1 MSRPEGQT
9 AEEPEKSDSAEVATT
24 PGSAVS
30 LRPSLLNRLSSSRR
44 RPLAP
49 SASGPEKR
57 PETEVKPEYVMTIIF
72 NSQTL
77 NQIISVFFVL
87 FFNIDIFKN
96 YYLSLPHVIDYKL
109 NN

>member
-9 AEEPEKSDSAEVATT
+9 AEEPEKAEKSDSAEVATT

-57 PETEVKPEYVMTIIF
+57 PAETEAKPEYVLTIIF
-72 NSQTL
+72 TIPRS
-77 NQIISVFFVL
+77 
-87 FFNIDIFKN
+87 
-96 YYLSLPHVIDYKL
+96 
-109 NN
+109 

>member
-1 MSRPEGQT
+1 M
-9 AEEPEKSDSAEVATT
+9 ATT

-57 PETEVKPEYVMTIIF
+57 PESEAKPEYVMTIIF
-72 NSQTL
+72 NSSIL
-77 NQIISVFFVL
+77 HQIISVFVL
-87 FFNIDIFKN
+87 FNIDILKK
-96 YYLSLPHVIDYKL
+96 YQLSLPLVIDFIDFKL
-109 NN
+109 SN

>member
-9 AEEPEKSDSAEVATT
+9 AEQPEKAEKSDSAEVATT
-24 PGSAVS
+24 PGSGVS

-57 PETEVKPEYVMTIIF
+57 PETEAKPEYVQTIIF
-72 NSQTL
+72 NYPIL
-77 NQIISVFFVL
+77 NHIIYVFVL
-87 FFNIDIFKN
+87 FNIDILTK
-96 YYLSLPHVIDYKL
+96 
-109 NN
+109 